1 MSENNIEWLLNQNEI
16 QTLELKDLEELL
28 NSIDSLSNFD
38 FSKLDSD
45 DSSLSEAE
53 LKLKHRLQ
61 EIEWKK
67 EFLNV
72 LIQQLKLL
80 KWNESNEY
88 NPIWASCRIDD
99 IIYQEDNIKF
109 YVNNPEY
116 IIKIQDFE
124 LLNKVLEKSNW
135 IYLDEINTIFF
146 KEFLLHP
153 KIDITYE
160 SLTNIDKNTLE
171 WNLEELCKKVWVDFA
186 PWILLKASSFWI
198 DKEKIK
204 NIIKNNNIIINEMFQ
219 DINIYIW

>member
-1 MSENNIEWLLNQNEI
+1 MSETNIEWLLNQNEI
-16 QTLELKDLEELL
+16 NSLELKDLEELL
-28 NSIDSLSNFD
+28 NKIDSLGNFD
-38 FSKLDSD
+38 FSKLDTD
-45 DSSLSEAE
+45 DLNLSETE
-53 LKLKHRLQ
+53 MKLKQRLE

-88 NPIWASCRIDD
+88 NPIWASSRRDEIM
-99 IIYQEDNIKF
+99 YQEDNIVF

-186 PWILLKASSFWI
+186 PWILLKAVSFWI
-198 DKEKIK
+198 DKERIK
-204 NIIKNNNIIINEMFQ
+204 NIIKDNNLIINDF
-219 DINIYIW
+219 YL